1 MLPPDSLPRTL
12 LHGITKVLVGQ
23 GLTLLPN
30 TSKSI
35 ESTLNSFMAAETPVP
50 IRQNKGHEGPTIS
63 LTGSN

>member
-1 MLPPDSLPRTL
+1 M

-35 ESTLNSFMAAETPVP
+35 EPTLNSFMEAETPIP
-50 IRQNKGHEGPTIS
+50 IKS
-63 LTGSN
+63 K